1 MASSITPERFAQ
13 GMTFD
18 QYVAYLGSPQN
29 LAREPHVGT
38 RADLSAALQGAFE
51 KRRPSANQLEA
62 FKWLVA
68 QPNGPAKML
77 VISEEWSSDCRRDV
91 PTFGRIAAETGMELR
106 IFTRDGEKFSNAAAS
121 DPAQSPNA
129 DLVNQFL
136 FHKDSETFQSIP
148 ICVFYDRDFNYLY
161 HYTEYPAIY
170 DKERLVVQHMR
181 GTRPGETDDQRAE
194 RSGREFTELQNSA
207 FFGMW
212 AAAAV
217 DEIISGL
224 HRKVL
229 LGEV

>member
-18 QYVAYLGSPQN
+18 QYIAYLGSPEN

-38 RADLSAALQGAFE
+38 RADLSAALQAAFE

-62 FKWLVA
+62 FQWLVA

-77 VISEEWSSDCRRDV
+77 AISEEWSSDCRRDL
-91 PTFGRIAAETGMELR
+91 PTFGRIAAETAMELQ
-106 IFTRDGEKFSNAAAS
+106 IFTRDGQKFSGAAAS
-121 DPAQSPNA
+121 DPSQSPNA

-136 FHKDSETFQSIP
+136 FHKDGETFQSIP
-148 ICVFYDRDFNYLY
+148 VCVFYDRDFNYLY

-181 GTRPGETDDQRAE
+181 GTRPGETEEQRVK
-194 RSGREFTELQNSA
+194 RSGQEFTDLQNSA

-217 DEIISGL
+217 DEMISAL
-224 HRKVL
+224 HRKAVI
-229 LGEV
+229 GEV